1 MAFSLTKRQTKA
13 FNQATAG
20 THRVVVF
27 GGAIR

>member
-13 FNQATAG
+13 FDMATAG